1 MYSRV
6 VQYGSVLVWLTDSL
20 SLFPSSLPYQ
30 QYFPP
35 PRRRGVM
42 GHGWRR
48 RRGGSAQASVTPSLT
63 HKEIERVVAQGKAC
77 IRTDFEKAVI
87 SGQIVRLF
95 LPFTSAYFMYYYL
108 STRYSSFQYELC
120 ASSRRTSAIVTPLRR
135 RRAAA
140 ATHHGKF
147 YPNTH
152 TTNMLLHA
160 QQTTLATFAP
170 LLQALSVMHYGKLYQ
185 IMFRKNQQCA

>member
-1 MYSRV
+1 MAA
-6 VQYGSVLVWLTDSL
+6 
-20 SLFPSSLPYQ
+20 
-30 QYFPP
+30 
-35 PRRRGVM
+35 
-42 GHGWRR
+42 R

-63 HKEIERVVAQGKAC
+63 HKEIERVVAQGKAAAC

-95 LPFTSAYFMYYYL
+95 LPFTSAYFMYYL
-108 STRYSSFQYELC
+108 STRYIAPFSMNSVLQAAE
-120 ASSRRTSAIVTPLRR
+120 RRNSI
-135 RRAAA
+135 AAAGGA